1 MRIFGVILAG
11 GQARRMGGVE
21 KGLLDLGGQSL
32 LAEVIARI
40 SPQCESL
47 ALNANGDPTRFS
59 GFGLRVLP
67 DDIPGHP
74 GPLAGILAAMEA
86 GHQAGFSHILSVAA
100 DTPFFPRDLAARLAV
115 ALSPAHPLAL
125 AASRAEG
132 RLNRHP
138 TFGLWP
144 VDLQVDLRAALLA
157 GQGKVGLWAE
167 KHGAALVEF
176 RVAGHDPFFNVNT
189 PGDLAVAQAIWRGLQ
204 KQGQA

>member
-40 SPQCESL
+40 SPQCEAL
-47 ALNANGDPTRFS
+47 ALNANGDPARFS
-59 GFGLRVLP
+59 SFGLPVLP

-100 DTPFFPRDLAARLAV
+100 DTPFFPRDLAAWLAA

-125 AASRAEG
+125 AASRDEG

-144 VDLQVDLRAALLA
+144 VGLRAELRAALLA

-167 KHGAALVEF
+167 AQGAALVEF
-176 RVAGHDPFFNVNT
+176 PVAGHDPFFNVNT
-189 PGDLAVAQAIWRGLQ
+189 PEDLAVAQAIWRGLQ